1 MSHLEFVV
9 VHFHGGDVIFLK
21 KSSEA
26 KMPPAPGD

>member
-1 MSHLEFVV
+1 MLHLEFVI

-26 KMPPAPGD
+26 KMPPERL